1 MFHLLII
8 GEKMRKNSLLVVF
21 ILLLFSC
28 LTIYA
33 QVEPAETSSGGGI
46 DWFEV
51 IIITGYL
58 LGVFILL
65 PVVVYTN
72 LKEKLFSPT
81 TENSEEVQII
91 ENLSEEERNN
101 RAVSILEKIE
111 EKLTPF
117 TADNGENMI
126 TITSGKQARF
136 VKEGLDYI
144 NKHLVP
150 TDADVTARVEE
161 FSAVYADR
169 TQRAFTGSNWVIGC
183 SLGVGIL
190 MFMMAG
196 ISTFIFIHFLGL
208 VFYFLS
214 SRTTMYTLEKR
225 MKIFGRSGG
234 MISSILSGLFIG
246 NGVKYYVKN
255 SSGYV
260 SRDWETEGQM
270 AIIGLVILLIAAM
283 ILGFFAAFLGVINAI
298 LNYSTSY
305 LLPIKPKGDWF
316 ETNISLS

>member
-1 MFHLLII
+1 
-8 GEKMRKNSLLVVF
+8 MRKNSLLVVF

-33 QVEPAETSSGGGI
+33 QVEPTETSSGGGI
-46 DWFEV
+46 DWFEL

-65 PVVVYTN
+65 PIVVYTN

-81 TENSEEVQII
+81 NENSEEVQII

-144 NKHLVP
+144 NKQLVP
-150 TDADVTARVEE
+150 TNADVIARVEE
-161 FSAVYADR
+161 FSTVYADR

-190 MFMMAG
+190 FFMTAG

-225 MKIFGRSGG
+225 MKILGRSGG

-283 ILGFFAAFLGVINAI
+283 ILGFFAAFLGVINAL